1 MEQHTYDNESVQELL
16 DWAKKMVETNN
27 YPTERFK
34 INKCT
39 TIIDGKHY
47 LETLIAMI
55 SRNWENPT
63 FHPTIEQLWE
73 FREKW
78 ENREA
83 HKQKCTLITP
93 DKSAQQTKQTKLTH
107 YTRIFGDYEK

>member
-47 LETLIAMI
+47 LETLIC
-55 SRNWENPT
+55 ND
-63 FHPTIEQLWE
+63 F
-73 FREKW
+73 
-78 ENREA
+78 
-83 HKQKCTLITP
+83 QKLGKP
-93 DKSAQQTKQTKLTH
+93 DFSSYYRA
-107 YTRIFGDYEK
+107 IVGV

>member
-1 MEQHTYDNESVQELL
+1 MIMSPFRNCWIGQ
-16 DWAKKMVETNN
+16 KKWLKL
-27 YPTERFK
+27 RFK

-83 HKQKCTLITP
+83 HK
-93 DKSAQQTKQTKLTH
+93 
-107 YTRIFGDYEK
+107 

>member
-1 MEQHTYDNESVQELL
+1 MYDMEQHIYDNESVQELL
-16 DWAKKMVETNN
+16 DWPKKMVETDN
-27 YPTERFK
+27 YPTERFQ

-78 ENREA
+78 ENRGA
-83 HKQKCTLITP
+83 
-93 DKSAQQTKQTKLTH
+93 
-107 YTRIFGDYEK
+107 

>member
-1 MEQHTYDNESVQELL
+1 MCDMVQHTYDNESVQELL

-47 LETLIAMI
+47 L
-55 SRNWENPT
+55 
-63 FHPTIEQLWE
+63 
-73 FREKW
+73 
-78 ENREA
+78 
-83 HKQKCTLITP
+83 
-93 DKSAQQTKQTKLTH
+93 
-107 YTRIFGDYEK
+107 

>member
-39 TIIDGKHY
+39 SGNINCNDFQKLGK
-47 LETLIAMI
+47 
-55 SRNWENPT
+55 
-63 FHPTIEQLWE
+63 
-73 FREKW
+73 
-78 ENREA
+78 
-83 HKQKCTLITP
+83 P
-93 DKSAQQTKQTKLTH
+93 DFSSYYRA
-107 YTRIFGDYEK
+107 IVGV

>member
-16 DWAKKMVETNN
+16 DWAKKWLRLIIIR
-27 YPTERFK
+27 TERFK

-83 HKQKCTLITP
+83 HK
-93 DKSAQQTKQTKLTH
+93 
-107 YTRIFGDYEK
+107 